1 MGSQVQDS
9 AGGGGGGGY
18 GGGTPSARLITLE

>member
-9 AGGGGGGGY
+9 AGGDSGGGY
-18 GGGTPSARLITLE
+18 GGGTPSASLIALE